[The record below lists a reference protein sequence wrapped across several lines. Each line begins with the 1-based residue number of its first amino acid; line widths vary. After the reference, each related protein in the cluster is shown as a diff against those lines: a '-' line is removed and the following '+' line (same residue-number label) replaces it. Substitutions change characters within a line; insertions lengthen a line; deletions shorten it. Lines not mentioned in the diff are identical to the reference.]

1 MIPETFNKTIFHTR
15 KVGDIVNIEI
25 DVFAKYVEK
34 LFNKKDVK
42 KEITMDLL
50 KENGFV

>member
-1 MIPETFNKTIFHTR
+1 MIPETCNKTIFHSR
-15 KVGDIVNIEI
+15 EPGDIVNIEI

-34 LFNKKDVK
+34 LFGKKNNK

-50 KENGFV
+50 KENGFL